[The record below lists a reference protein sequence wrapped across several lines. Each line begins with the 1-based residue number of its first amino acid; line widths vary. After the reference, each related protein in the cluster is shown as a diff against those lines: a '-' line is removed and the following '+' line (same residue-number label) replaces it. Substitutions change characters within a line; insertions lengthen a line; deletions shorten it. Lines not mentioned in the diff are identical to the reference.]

1 MATIRN
7 AKISELEA
15 ITEIYNDAI
24 INTVTTFDTQPKTI
38 KEQRKWFS
46 SHDSKHPI
54 LVLEEESKI
63 IGFASLSEWSDR
75 CAYSDTAEISLYIKR
90 EYREKGFGKK
100 LLEAILQEGRRV
112 ELHSII
118 ARIAEGNEISIHLLE
133 SFGFNHIGV
142 LKEVGH
148 KFGKLLDVYLMQKIY
163 KYNNTL

>member
-1 MATIRN
+1 MIRKAN
-7 AKISELEA
+7 LNDLEA

-24 INTVTTFDTQPKTI
+24 INTVATFDTQPKTI
-38 KEQRKWFS
+38 KEQMEWFR

-75 CAYSDTAEISLYIKR
+75 CAYSDTAEISLYIKK

-100 LLEAILQEGRRV
+100 LLETILDEGKRV
-112 ELHSII
+112 GIHSII
-118 ARIAEGNEISIHLLE
+118 ARIAEGNAISVHLFE
-133 SFGFNHIGV
+133 SSDFNHVGI

-148 KFGKLLDVYLMQKIY
+148 KFGKLLDVHLMQKTF
-163 KYNNTL
+163 KYTNTTK